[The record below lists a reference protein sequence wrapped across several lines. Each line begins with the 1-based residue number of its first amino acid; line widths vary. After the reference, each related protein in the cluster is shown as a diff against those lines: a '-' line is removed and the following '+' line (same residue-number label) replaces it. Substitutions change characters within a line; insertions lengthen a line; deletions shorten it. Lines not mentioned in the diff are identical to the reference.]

1 MTVNVHT
8 DRLNASL
15 FSGIPDSARV
25 WIFALDGSPADLQS
39 VLGDTQSFAGSWMSH
54 RRAVSA
60 ACTLLENRF
69 LVVSGH
75 IPGSDV
81 SGCGVDA
88 LTNTVEEA
96 ARRAKCRII
105 SPVRVLYRTKDGVI
119 CHVSRSEFRQL
130 LQAEVVT
137 GNTTVFNPGLSTVGE
152 LRAGHFEKP
161 LAESCYARLFRI
173 GQPAA

>member
-1 MTVNVHT
+1 MTANVHT
-8 DRLNASL
+8 HRLDATR
-15 FSGIPDSARV
+15 FPGIPDSARV
-25 WIFALDGSPADLQS
+25 WIFALEGSPADLQS
-39 VLGDTQSFAGSWMSH
+39 VLGDLQRFADSWLSH
-54 RRAVSA
+54 NRAVSA

-88 LTNTVEEA
+88 MTNSVEEA
-96 ARRAKCRII
+96 ARRAKCRLI
-105 SPVRVLYRTKDGVI
+105 SPVRVLYRSKDGVI

-137 GNTTVFNPGLSTVGE
+137 ASTTVFNPGLSTVGE
-152 LRAGHFEKP
+152 LRAGHFEEP
-161 LAESCYARLFRI
+161 LAESCYARLFRVA
-173 GQPAA
+173 QPAA